1 MTTPVTFLKE
11 VRFELNKVEWPSREQ
26 ALRLTGVVIA
36 ISVAVGLFIGL
47 WDFIFF
53 KIMEVLL

>member
-11 VRFELNKVEWPSREQ
+11 VRFELAKVEWPSRQ
-26 ALRLTGVVIA
+26 DTLRLTGIVIA

-53 KIMEVLL
+53 KIMEILL

>member
-1 MTTPVTFLKE
+1 MATPVTFLKE
-11 VRFELNKVEWPSREQ
+11 VRLELNKVEWPSRRDT
-26 ALRLTGVVIA
+26 LRLTGVVIA

-53 KIMEVLL
+53 KIMEILL